1 MKKFII
7 IFTLLLLFGCSPK
20 REDFYNLKVG
30 ESLFVVGFDDYIE
43 DNNYIND
50 YSFFEDEK
58 GNKTLDYIELYIDD
72 TNGEDVYIDDYKLE
86 ENIIDNCSNLNGELV
101 NNNGNACVLH
111 RTVKNK
117 ENVII
122 MYIDILDDD
131 TKKLDR
137 LEVIYK

>member
-86 ENIIDNCSNLNGELV
+86 ENIIDTCSNLNGELV

-111 RTVKNK
+111 KAIKNK